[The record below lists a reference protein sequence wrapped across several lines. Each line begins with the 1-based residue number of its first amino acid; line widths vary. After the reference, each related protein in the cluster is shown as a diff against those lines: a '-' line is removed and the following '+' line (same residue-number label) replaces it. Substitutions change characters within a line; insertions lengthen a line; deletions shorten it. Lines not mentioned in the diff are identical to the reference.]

1 MMNTIAAIFWKDLR
15 ETLRDRRNIV
25 RMFVM
30 PCFLIPLLGHFFL
43 QFAEKNSEQLDKTEL
58 TYTIVG
64 AAHLPELAKLYADD
78 SSLRR
83 VDVPEAKID
92 QAIRDKTI
100 RFAVKIP
107 ADARRQ
113 LGSGGQLGVS
123 FVYYQSA
130 PSHALV
136 KERGTAPLAAFS
148 EKQRDWRLAFLG
160 SASEAARNSL
170 LTPLT
175 FEVRNIATDQERIG
189 HNLGTII
196 AYPLF
201 IICFMGCA
209 FTAVEL
215 ATGEREK
222 GTMEILVMMP
232 VARTFILLGKF
243 LVVFVLGLLYSTISM
258 VSLASWLVVE
268 GMQASE
274 TFKTVLSQ
282 IGVGDML
289 LVWLMLVPVTAV
301 FSAVLLAISVYA
313 RSYREAN
320 SFSSIANL
328 LVVVLATAIFVPGV
342 GLTWF
347 WSMIP
352 VSNVGLVI
360 RELIKGSLSNYL
372 MIGSIFGTTIVIGA
386 AALAFSIAWFR
397 REGVIFR
404 D

>member
-1 MMNTIAAIFWKDLR
+1 MINTIAAIFWKDLR

-30 PCFLIPLLGHFFL
+30 PCFLIPLMGHFFL

-58 TYTIVG
+58 AYTIVG
-64 AAHLPELAKLYADD
+64 AENLPELAKLYADD
-78 SSLRR
+78 SSFRR
-83 VDVPEAKID
+83 VDVPEGKID

-100 RFAVKIP
+100 RFALKIP
-107 ADARRQ
+107 KDARQQ
-113 LGSGGQLGVS
+113 LTSGAQLGVS

-130 PSHALV
+130 PSQALV
-136 KERGTAPLAAFS
+136 KDRGTAPLLAFS

-160 SASEAARNSL
+160 SASETARDSL
-170 LTPLT
+170 LKPVV
-175 FEVRNIATDQERIG
+175 FDVRNIASDQERIG

-243 LVVFVLGLLYSTISM
+243 LVVFVLGLLYSTVSMIS
-258 VSLASWLVVE
+258 LTTWLVVE
-268 GMQASE
+268 GMNASA

-282 IGVGDML
+282 IGAGDML

-301 FSAVLLAISVYA
+301 FSAILLAISIYS

-342 GLTWF
+342 SLTWF

-360 RELIKGSLSNYL
+360 RELIKGSLSNYM

-386 AALAFSIAWFR
+386 AALAFSIVWFR
-397 REGVIFR
+397 REEVIFR